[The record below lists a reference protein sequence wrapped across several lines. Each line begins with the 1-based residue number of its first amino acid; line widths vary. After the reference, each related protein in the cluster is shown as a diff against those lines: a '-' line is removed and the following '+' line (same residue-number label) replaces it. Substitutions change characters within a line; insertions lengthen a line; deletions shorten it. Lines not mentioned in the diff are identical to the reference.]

1 MWKAITSPGATGQPM
16 IGKRSRAASMSGRS
30 ARLPSGNHLA
40 WLSMKVRGI
49 SQGPKC
55 EPATNSSVEWRR
67 TGSTG
72 IQKLTF
78 CRPSTL

>member
-1 MWKAITSPGATGQPM
+1 VEGHQVARLQCPADDGEGRAVGLDVGQLC
-16 IGKRSRAASMSGRS
+16 
-30 ARLPSGNHLA
+30 RLPSGNQRA
-40 WLSMKVRGI
+40 SCVMKVRGI
-49 SQGPKC
+49 SQGPRC
-55 EPATNSSVEWRR
+55 EPATNSSVECRR